1 MAEKFTLT
9 PQQVANLD
17 PFGARR
23 ARASEGLKDLL
34 DRTPEVVP
42 ERNNALSADLEREEE
57 AKWSEILG
65 SSVEIKPPPAIST
78 ETIRNLEDM
87 GMELRFIPEIDL
99 DIGELKRR
107 GVSQYLKDLN
117 SRYPNWKPY
126 EALKDNE
133 RADHSNVR
141 NLREWYWQQ
150 VAEGKVD
157 APELPGR
164 WVAVETLQKPN
175 WGSKYPDSPLTRE
188 LGFSDRFNVSWNDAK
203 AAIDRIKE
211 ETLDRLGIADKADM
225 RLLEPLEWNLLGN
238 REGWG
243 KTNSYEWTTTEY
255 RGSGDS
261 RRLVVGYSDSG
272 GAAYVGWDPP
282 GEPRGRIGFRVAVV
296 FET

>member
-34 DRTPEVVP
+34 DKTPEVVP
-42 ERNNALSADLEREEE
+42 ERNNALTADMEREEE
-57 AKWSEILG
+57 TKWSEILG
-65 SSVEIKPPPAIST
+65 ATVEIKPPPGIST
-78 ETIRNLEDM
+78 ETISNLEEI
-87 GMELRFIPEIDL
+87 GMELRFIPEMDL

-117 SRYPNWKPY
+117 SKYPNWKPY
-126 EALKDNE
+126 EALRDNE
-133 RADHSNVR
+133 RSDHTKIR
-141 NLREWYWQQ
+141 NLREWYWDL
-150 VAEGKVD
+150 VKDSKVD

-164 WVAVETLQKPN
+164 WVAVETLEKPE
-175 WGSKYPDSPLTRE
+175 WGGKYPDSPLTRE

-203 AAIDRIKE
+203 AAIDRIKG
-211 ETLDRLGIADKADM
+211 ETLDRLGIADKAEM

-243 KTNSYEWTTTEY
+243 KTNSYEWLNTEY
-255 RGSGDS
+255 RESGDS
-261 RRLVVGYSDSG
+261 DRLVVGDSDRG
-272 GAAYVGWDPP
+272 GAARVDWGPP
-282 GEPRGRIGFRVAVV
+282 DVRRGGIGFRVAVV
-296 FET
+296 FEP